1 MKDIKAWL
9 NLPQFFQRKIIA
21 SAAVAIFFGGISVVL
36 YFLTAD
42 RMQMLLGCIL
52 FLACLGKALTL
63 WLCAAGEHYYVL
75 TGNCMLEKRNSPLRL
90 KRVTIKDADGKET
103 SILIDRKLRIQDGQT
118 YRFYFQETYQVPLG
132 SEPGKQNLY
141 EHSLIG
147 VEPFLTDKANEN

>member
-1 MKDIKAWL
+1 MI
-9 NLPQFFQRKIIA
+9 
-21 SAAVAIFFGGISVVL
+21 L

-75 TGNCMLEKRNSPLRL
+75 TGICMLEKRNVSLRI
-90 KRVTIKDADGKET
+90 KQVTIKDADGKET
-103 SILIDRKLRIQDGQT
+103 SILIDRKLKIQDGQT
-118 YRFYFQETYQVPLG
+118 YRFYFQGTYQVPLG

-147 VEPFLTDKANEN
+147 VEPVLSEKANEN